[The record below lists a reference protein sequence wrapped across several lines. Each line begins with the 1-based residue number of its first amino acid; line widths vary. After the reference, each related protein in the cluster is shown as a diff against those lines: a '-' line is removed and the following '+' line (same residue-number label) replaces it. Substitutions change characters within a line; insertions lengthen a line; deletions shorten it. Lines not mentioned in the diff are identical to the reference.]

1 MNVSRQRAKRRKKS
15 GLFAGLASGIQKYP
29 ALSGGATAFAVV
41 MSLISANAVWYQPDQ
56 HPAPIFST
64 RADAGVNDGAAHRK
78 TRRITTSSI
87 KSHTNRRLDIAHAK
101 PQVSE
106 LTKELQIAL
115 AEKNIYS
122 GSIDGIYG
130 TRTKNAI
137 VAYQEKNNLNA
148 DGKVSAKLLSHVL
161 MSGKA
166 IARIPVPTH
175 NVAFSGSQKTD
186 ASNTK
191 SKKLVS
197 EIQAGLKNY
206 GYEDIV
212 IDGVMGNQTSNAIRR
227 FELDYGLQ
235 ITGEASSSLLKKLKD
250 IGATGRG

>member
-1 MNVSRQRAKRRKKS
+1 MNVSRQRAKRRKNS
-15 GLFAGLASGIQKYP
+15 GLFSGIASTVQQYP

-64 RADAGVNDGAAHRK
+64 RADARTNDGAAHK
-78 TRRITTSSI
+78 KARRITTSSI
-87 KSHTNRRLDIAHAK
+87 KSLTRRRFDIVHAK
-101 PQVSE
+101 PQISE

-137 VAYQEKNNLNA
+137 VAYQEKSNLNA
-148 DGKVSAKLLSHVL
+148 NGKVTAKLLSHVL

-175 NVAFSGSQKTD
+175 NVALLGSDQTD
-186 ASNTK
+186 ASNGK

-197 EIQAGLKNY
+197 AIQAGLKNY
-206 GYEDIV
+206 GYEDII

-235 ITGEASSSLLKKLKD
+235 ITGEASNTLLKKLKD